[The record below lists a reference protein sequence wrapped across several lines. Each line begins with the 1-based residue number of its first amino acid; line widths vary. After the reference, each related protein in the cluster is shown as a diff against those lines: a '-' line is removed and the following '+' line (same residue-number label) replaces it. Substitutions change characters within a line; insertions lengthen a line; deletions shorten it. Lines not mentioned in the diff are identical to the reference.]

1 MPDIDTTRSLRQ
13 IINMLKWLARK
24 EIYRNL
30 NKSGVEMSNSEIEE
44 RIKRIMRDGI

>member
-1 MPDIDTTRSLRQ
+1 MPDIDTARSLRQ
-13 IINMLKWLARK
+13 IINMLEWFARK

-30 NKSGVEMSNSEIEE
+30 DANGVEMSNAEIEE